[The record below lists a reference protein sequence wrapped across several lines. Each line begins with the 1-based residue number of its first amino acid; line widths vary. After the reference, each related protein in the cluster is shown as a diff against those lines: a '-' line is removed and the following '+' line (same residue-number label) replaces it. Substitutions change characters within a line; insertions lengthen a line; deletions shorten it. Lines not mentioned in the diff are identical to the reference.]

1 MPGPKMREIKI
12 KSYAKINLALDVIGL
27 RDDGYHML
35 ETVMQKIGLSD
46 EISIKWQESTGDD
59 FGIVLCAGKP
69 YLPTDERNLAY
80 RAAQLMA
87 QKANVRGRLEIRIIR
102 EFPLQRASEEAV
114 QTQRQ

>member
-46 EISIKWQESTGDD
+46 EISIKWQESTEDD
-59 FGIVLCAGKP
+59 FGIVLRAGKP
-69 YLPTDERNLAY
+69 YLPTDERILHTGQHSLWPK
-80 RAAQLMA
+80 RQMSAAGSKYGL
-87 QKANVRGRLEIRIIR
+87 
-102 EFPLQRASEEAV
+102 
-114 QTQRQ
+114 

>member
-46 EISIKWQESTGDD
+46 EISIRK
-59 FGIVLCAGKP
+59 V
-69 YLPTDERNLAY
+69 
-80 RAAQLMA
+80 
-87 QKANVRGRLEIRIIR
+87 
-102 EFPLQRASEEAV
+102 
-114 QTQRQ
+114 

>member
-59 FGIVLCAGKP
+59 FGLSFVQGNRICLRMREILHTGQHSLWPKRQMSAAGSK
-69 YLPTDERNLAY
+69 YGL
-80 RAAQLMA
+80 
-87 QKANVRGRLEIRIIR
+87 
-102 EFPLQRASEEAV
+102 
-114 QTQRQ
+114 

>member
-46 EISIKWQESTGDD
+46 ESALSGKRALRTILGLTFVQGNRICLRMREILHTGQHS
-59 FGIVLCAGKP
+59 LWSKRQMSAAGSK
-69 YLPTDERNLAY
+69 YGL
-80 RAAQLMA
+80 
-87 QKANVRGRLEIRIIR
+87 
-102 EFPLQRASEEAV
+102 
-114 QTQRQ
+114 